1 MINGKAN
8 DDGYR
13 GLHLY
18 YQKTNKHYPIE
29 IQINTK
35 HDRIIN
41 DWLHVHLY
49 KYEKNSNIGEL
60 LRKKY
65 DNGKIKNEV
74 DFKEAMKNMLSSGE
88 EI

>member
-1 MINGKAN
+1 MIYGKAN

-13 GLHLY
+13 GL
-18 YQKTNKHYPIE
+18 
-29 IQINTK
+29 
-35 HDRIIN
+35 
-41 DWLHVHLY
+41 HLY

-74 DFKEAMKNMLSSGE
+74 DFKEAMKNVLSSGE